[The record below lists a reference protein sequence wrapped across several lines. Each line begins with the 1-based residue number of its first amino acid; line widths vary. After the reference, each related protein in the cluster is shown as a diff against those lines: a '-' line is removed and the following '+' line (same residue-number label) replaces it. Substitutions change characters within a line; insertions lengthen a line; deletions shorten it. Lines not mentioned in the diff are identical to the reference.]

1 MSAKLNINHLHSE
14 SQAPPPS
21 DRQIIF
27 RLLSLTRPHW
37 RWMGAG
43 IVLALVTLLANIA
56 LLTTAGWF
64 ISAMA
69 AAGIAGVSMNYFT
82 PAGVIRFLAMIRTAG
97 RYAERLVTHNAT
109 FLLLAQLRQ
118 WFYLKLEPL
127 APAGLQRYRSSDLLS
142 RLQSDI
148 EQLDNFY
155 LSILL
160 PSIVALIAVPILF
173 IGLYVFYPTLA
184 LLILS
189 ALMIVGLLL
198 PTWVVRKTATSGSV
212 ITEQRQQLTTAI
224 IDGLQGMREL
234 EIYGA
239 KDAQLAQVSYYSEQL
254 ANSQL
259 QINNINAQSQSASVL
274 VINTSLWLSLIL
286 LGIALS
292 NNEIPQ
298 SQFVMLLLLS
308 LAAFE
313 AVQPLPM
320 AFEQL
325 SATLSA
331 ARRLFSLAD
340 QQPVRAE
347 PEEPASLSAQLAR
360 QPLSIEFKQF
370 NFSYP
375 KQSQQV
381 LHNLSLVVNQGEKI
395 AISGP
400 SGSGKSTI
408 VQLLQGFYPCP
419 EGSVHIAG
427 IDINHCSGEE
437 LRQQLSVVSQHSYL
451 FAASIRDN
459 LLLAKPSAT
468 PEQLQQACD
477 IAAASEFIEQLP
489 QGLDTW
495 LGETGRGLS
504 GGQARRIHIAQ
515 ALLKNAPVLILDEP
529 TEGLDPITEQ
539 QVMRA
544 IWQLMQDKTVILITH
559 NPRLLATVDR
569 VYQLD

>member
-1 MSAKLNINHLHSE
+1 M
-14 SQAPPPS
+14 
-21 DRQIIF
+21 
-27 RLLSLTRPHW
+27 
-37 RWMGAG
+37 
-43 IVLALVTLLANIA
+43 
-56 LLTTAGWF
+56 
-64 ISAMA
+64 
-69 AAGIAGVSMNYFT
+69 
-82 PAGVIRFLAMIRTAG
+82 IRFLAIIRTAG
-97 RYAERLVTHNAT
+97 RYGERLVTHNAT

-118 WFYLKLEPL
+118 WFYQKLEPL
-127 APAGLQRYRSSDLLS
+127 APAGLQSYRSSDLLS

-173 IGLYVFYPTLA
+173 ISLHVFYPALA

-189 ALMIVGLLL
+189 ALVIVGLLL
-198 PTWVVRKTATSGSV
+198 PTWVVRKTAASGSI

-239 KDAQLAQVSYYSEQL
+239 KDAQLAQVSHYSKQL
-254 ANSQL
+254 ASSQL
-259 QINNINAQSQSASVL
+259 QINSINAQSQSTSVL

-292 NNEIPQ
+292 NNTIPQ

-340 QQPVRAE
+340 QQPVRVE
-347 PEEPASLSAQLAR
+347 PKAPASLSAQLAQ
-360 QPLSIEFKQF
+360 QPLSIEFKQL

-375 KQSQQV
+375 NQSQQV
-381 LHNLSLVVNQGEKI
+381 LHHLSLVVNQGEKI
-395 AISGP
+395 AISGR

-419 EGSVHIAG
+419 EGTINIAG

-459 LLLAKPSAT
+459 LLLANPKAT

-477 IAAASEFIEQLP
+477 IAAASEFIAQLP

-529 TEGLDPITEQ
+529 TQGLDPITEQ

-544 IWQLMQDKTVILITH
+544 IWQLMKNKTVILITH
-559 NPRLLATVDR
+559 NPRLLASVDR
-569 VYQLD
+569 VYQLGSVKPDWLID